1 MQSGFHSLDV
11 VSVAADT
18 LCIHFHF
25 DGLQGAR
32 FRRQHPELWFSLLRM
47 FARSGTHTLRL
58 AHRLRCAPHRA
69 LPWSYS
75 LSSTLSHLLVKVSGL
90 SATVQCL

>member
-1 MQSGFHSLDV
+1 MDV

-18 LCIHFHF
+18 LCIHFHC

-32 FRRQHPELWFSLLRM
+32 FRREHPQLWFSLLRM

-58 AHRLRCAPHRA
+58 AHRLRCVSDPLYPR
-69 LPWSYS
+69 LVV
-75 LSSTLSHLLVKVSGL
+75 SSSWLRVEPAAAHGERIG
-90 SATVQCL
+90 